1 MKKTKFHLFVSI
13 FELIIGLFA
22 VGSFILIV
30 IDSNENT
37 MKWIGTLLLS
47 IMFIIMGIIG
57 IISYN
62 KDKKN

>member
-1 MKKTKFHLFVSI
+1 MKKSKFHLFVSI